1 MALWKT
7 AYGRYVE
14 LRVTATESAVNV
26 ANNTSRVN
34 VKVQIYYGGG
44 TSTTNNYPQ
53 TLNVKVDG
61 STIRSQT
68 GIKYSLSSSNRTL
81 TIGEWN
87 KTVTHGSDGSKTSN
101 INVSIKDG
109 AGDSAT
115 INQNLT
121 LTKIPRASTLRLSST
136 TIPLGQVATLTIDR
150 SHYTF
155 THDVR
160 YEFEGLT
167 GQTSGINVPNGA
179 GTSVTFAPPASLAS
193 RIPNSTSGKGKIIVT
208 TKSGSSVLGTAT
220 IGFTITIPDNAT
232 YTPSIS
238 TPTATEQNSVIN
250 SSMRGV
256 WIQNQ
261 SRIRI
266 SAVASL
272 KYSATIKSSR
282 IYIGGSWHSTKVSGN
297 TITIEKDYIPTGSS
311 THNYAVEFTDSRG
324 RTVKSETSLVIQS
337 YKTPRMT
344 VSANRNDKNAGY
356 IDVSAK
362 ATGVNF
368 AGGNT
373 LTMQVYI
380 RAEGATSWG
389 TVRKTGT
396 SNNGVLDF
404 GLLTYT
410 GFVET
415 QAYEVR
421 IISKDTFT
429 NWSEVIVPVSTSA
442 VLMDVYKDK
451 GVSLGSLYNET
462 LGGEVQLNGLAY
474 LNGSTLYSAD
484 DYSYGSNANGEYYRF
499 PDGTQICTIG
509 ELTATYS
516 HAVRLQATWTYPIVF
531 KGSAVAIANRQGYHG
546 GTDGVLRGIPTADGA
561 ERTCVVR
568 LWTASSKYGKDDT
581 ASMGV
586 IAIGRWK

>member
-1 MALWKT
+1 MATWKT
-7 AYGRYVE
+7 SYGRYAE
-14 LRVTATESAVNV
+14 LHVTATESAISV

-53 TLNVKVDG
+53 TLTVKVDG
-61 STIRSQT
+61 STIRRQT
-68 GIKYSLSSSNRTL
+68 GIKYSLSSGNRTL

-87 KTVTHGSDGSKTSN
+87 KTVTHNSDGSKTSN
-101 INVSIKDG
+101 VKVDISDG
-109 AGDSAT
+109 AGDKGS
-115 INQNLT
+115 INQNLA
-121 LTKIPRASTLRLSST
+121 LTKIAKASTLRLSST
-136 TIPLGQVATLTIDR
+136 TIPLGQVATLTISR
-150 SHYTF
+150 SHHTF
-155 THDVR
+155 THDIR

-167 GQTSGINVPNGA
+167 GQTSGINIPNGA
-179 GTSVTFAPPASLAS
+179 GTSVTFKPPTSVTS
-193 RIPNSTSGKGKIIVT
+193 RIPNSTSGKGRLIVT
-208 TKSGSSVLGTAT
+208 TKDGSTVLGTST
-220 IGFTITIPDNAT
+220 IGFTIQIPDNAT
-232 YTPSIS
+232 YNPTIS
-238 TPTATEQNSVIN
+238 APVATEQNSIISAN
-250 SSMRGV
+250 MSGV

-266 SAVASL
+266 SAVASP

-282 IYIGGSWHSTKVSGN
+282 IYIGGVWHNTNVSGN
-297 TITIEKDYIPTGSS
+297 TITIEKDYVPTGLS

-324 RTVKSETSLVIQS
+324 KTVKSESSLVIHS

-344 VSANRNDKNAGY
+344 VSANRNNANEGY

-362 ATGVNF
+362 ATGGNY
-368 AGGNT
+368 ANGNT
-373 LTMQVYI
+373 LTMEIYI
-380 RAEGATSWG
+380 RAQGAVSWG
-389 TVRKTGT
+389 AVRKSGT
-396 SNNGVLDF
+396 SNSGVLDF
-404 GLLTYT
+404 GMLTFT
-410 GFVET
+410 GFAKT

-421 IISKDTFT
+421 IVSKDRFT
-429 NWSEVIVPVSTSA
+429 NWSEAIVPISTSA
-442 VLMDVYKDK
+442 VLMDVFKDK
-451 GVSLGSLYNET
+451 GVSFGAMYNES

-474 LNGSTLYSAD
+474 LNGNELYSAG

-499 PDGTQICTIG
+499 PDGTQICTIA
-509 ELTATYS
+509 ELPVTYS

-568 LWTASSKYGKDDT
+568 LWTASSNFSSADT
-581 ASMGV
+581 SNMRV